1 MSRLAPGTRR
11 GGGHAVARARAR
23 IAARWRSG
31 AQRGL
36 LLHLLPLPLVPAVL
50 VSLLRGDYPRL
61 GAEVAALVLLQGGA
75 VLARRGLRA
84 EARLRPSWRTR
95 ARRPW
100 KTAGALCLSAGA
112 AVLAVAIGHPWP
124 VALGF
129 AVTTFAGFAL
139 AYGLDPL
146 RARARTAGVD
156 GYAPAEIE
164 AELARAERAI
174 ARLEAARAQLGPGP
188 LAERLARVAHVAREL
203 VALVAAEPRHLPR
216 ARRFLRVYLDG
227 VQQVCDGL
235 PRTEGRRPAA
245 LDARL
250 ERVLGT
256 MEGVLAAQHERLLA
270 GDVEKLDV
278 QVEVLAHQLRR
289 EEGG

>member
-1 MSRLAPGTRR
+1 
-11 GGGHAVARARAR
+11 
-23 IAARWRSG
+23 WRSG

-100 KTAGALCLSAGA
+100 TTAGALCLSAGA

-174 ARLEAARAQLGPGP
+174 ARPEAAPAPPGPGP
-188 LAERLARVAHVAREL
+188 LAERLARGPHVAREL

-216 ARRFLRVYLDG
+216 SRRFLRVYLDG